1 MTKRITILFLLL
13 ALAVGYYAM
22 TAKAKGDSAGG
33 EDPTRTAQPSQTA
46 TTATPGTCRIY
57 TGVDGGTVNLRT
69 CGGTSCAVI
78 SVLSE
83 GASLDIV
90 QAGAWLNVTTED
102 GVTGYINSNFCK

>member
-1 MTKRITILFLLL
+1 MTKRIFIMLLLL

-46 TTATPGTCRIY
+46 TTATCRIY

-69 CGGTSCAVI
+69 CGGTSCAVLDI
-78 SVLSE
+78 LTE
-83 GASLDIV
+83 GESLDIV
-90 QAGAWLNVTTED
+90 KAGAWVNVTTED
-102 GVTGYINSNFCK
+102 GVTGWLNSNYCKKEK